1 MDHSIGY
8 TPYSL
13 VLNSTVLPPA
23 AFGKPA
29 VIAIRTDAS
38 YGSGHWYEG
47 GGAYPILLV
56 GYRSARSSHDVG
68 ACTLPNGCLCTPP
81 SCLSGA
87 AVLYVVLKSTWYC
100 CRPTMGC
107 EPG

>member
-13 VLNSTVLPPA
+13 VLNSTVQPPA

-56 GYRSARSSHDVG
+56 GYVTAPRARVMMLERAHYPMAVCARHHPASRV
-68 ACTLPNGCLCTPP
+68 LP
-81 SCLSGA
+81 SF
-87 AVLYVVLKSTWYC
+87 TWC
-100 CRPTMGC
+100 
-107 EPG
+107 